1 MKTPPLLLGAALL
14 FWGWQTGFL
23 VAGAIMA
30 AVLEAARPVRTRWEF
45 SDTDFSRIWT
55 FCTVL
60 FLATTIYAFTDN
72 GGPARFSSLI
82 QNPNSA
88 NSLSA
93 GAVGSRTADAMLR
106 WLPMVLFLFVAA
118 QVYSSRDQIPMTTI
132 SLLLR
137 RRWKQAANSGGPPPV
152 VRGVNVTYPYF
163 AVCLFSASIHSGE
176 NNTYFWGLMA
186 LLAWAL
192 WSQRSRRVHL
202 GVWAAVFAVAVLLG
216 YAGQSGLGRLQ
227 GYIQNLD
234 SRLLAAFM
242 RRGSNPSEAQTQIG
256 QIGRIKTSGKI
267 VIRLEPKDGSGPPAY
282 LREASYREFQT
293 PMWSAGP
300 SRDDF
305 HNLFPETNNSWM
317 LPPPRTNSARVKIAC
332 YLEDQSRDGNPLGL
346 LPLPTDCGRLENLP
360 ALGLKRNSAGTVV
373 AEGPGLVMFDA
384 LFGSGIMMDSPPT
397 TNDLNVLWKE
407 QPAIDRVISEWQL
420 DGGSDEQKL
429 QAVAHFFQSN
439 FSYST
444 WLDAPHRFSTNETPL
459 ARFLLKDR
467 KGHCEYFA
475 TAAVLLLRELKIP
488 ARYAIGYA
496 VHEHAGDKYVVR
508 LRDAH
513 AWCLVWNAQKQ
524 TWEDFDTTPASWI
537 EEEAKEAS
545 SLQWLSD
552 IKTWLGFQ
560 FSKFRWSQTRFRQY
574 LLIGLIP
581 VLAFLLYQIIFR
593 RLRRRDR
600 GPKKET
606 APATNW
612 PGLDSEFYRVEIKL
626 ARRGPTRRPNELLS
640 EWLQRATRES
650 ELAGMKQSLDEL
662 LRLHYRCR
670 FDPQGLN
677 PEDRESLRRRAGE
690 VLEVLE
696 QRAAP

>member
-23 VAGAIMA
+23 VAGALMA
-30 AVLEAARPVRTRWEF
+30 AVLEAARLVRTRWEF

-60 FLATTIYAFTDN
+60 FLATAIYAFTDN

-93 GAVGSRTADAMLR
+93 GAISSRTADAMLR
-106 WLPMVLFLFVAA
+106 WLPMVLFLFVVA
-118 QVYSSRDQIPMTTI
+118 QAYSSRDQIPLTII

-152 VRGVNVTYPYF
+152 VRGVNVSYPYF
-163 AVCLFSASIHSGE
+163 AVCLYSASIHSGE
-176 NNTYFWGLMA
+176 NNTYFWGLMV

-192 WSQRSRRVHL
+192 WTQRSRRVHL
-202 GVWAAVFAVAVLLG
+202 AVWAAVFAAAVLLG

-242 RRGSNPSEAQTQIG
+242 RRGTNPSETETAIG

-267 VIRLEPKDGSGPPAY
+267 VIRLEPRQGSAPPPY
-282 LREASYREFQT
+282 LREAAYRVFKVRI
-293 PMWSAGP
+293 WSDRVG
-300 SRDDF
+300 RNDF
-305 HNLFPETNNSWM
+305 SFIIPETNNTTWN
-317 LPPPRTNSARVKIAC
+317 LPPPRTNSARVNIAC
-332 YLEDQSRDGNPLGL
+332 YLEDQARDSGNPLGL
-346 LPLPTDCGRLENLP
+346 LPLPTDCGRLEHLP
-360 ALGLKRNSAGTVV
+360 AIALKRYGVGTVV
-373 AEGPGLVMFDA
+373 VEGPGLVMFDA
-384 LFGSGIMMDSPPT
+384 LYGSGRVMDSPPT
-397 TNDLNVLWKE
+397 NEDLIVWSDE
-407 QPAIDRVISEWQL
+407 QPALDQVISELQV
-420 DGGSDEQKL
+420 DGQSPEQKRR
-429 QAVAHFFQSN
+429 AVMHFFQSR

-444 WLDAPHRFSTNETPL
+444 WLDAPDKSSTNETPL
-459 ARFLLKDR
+459 GRFLLKDR

-488 ARYAIGYA
+488 ARYAVGYA
-496 VHEHAGDKYVVR
+496 VHERAGDKYVVR

-513 AWCLVWNAQKQ
+513 AWCLVWNAEKQ
-524 TWEDFDTTPASWI
+524 TWEDFDTTPASWVA
-537 EEEAKEAS
+537 EEAKEAS

-593 RLRRRDR
+593 RLGRRNR
-600 GPKKET
+600 GQKKEP
-606 APATNW
+606 APTFNW

-626 ARRGPTRRPNELLS
+626 ARRGLTRRPNELLS
-640 EWLQRATRES
+640 EWLQRATKES
-650 ELAGMKQSLDEL
+650 ELTAMKQPLDKL

-670 FDPQGLN
+670 FDPHGLN
-677 PEDRESLRRRAGE
+677 PEDRESLRRGANE

-696 QRAAP
+696 K